1 MAISEELQRRIDA
14 LVGDRPRPAQPLPY
28 DPSGP
33 APDMV
38 SGPYD
43 PSNPPEVRQLP
54 LPAPQLTDEERSGLM
69 REIQRAQDFT
79 NSVVQPTRGAIS
91 DRDMD
96 IFMRA
101 APRNMGSARNQ
112 MLTPEIMQQE
122 GLPQTGPLT
131 PEIMEGASYQDF
143 ISQLGISPEEERRL
157 EIEMENSRIREN
169 APMGL
174 EAQGIQEL
182 GTGQDNF
189 LIHTE
194 FGDTIVPPQMI
205 EDDPEL
211 EAMLERKFMEYNLDP
226 EGQVVGSGIAS
237 LNPQTGLP
245 EYGFFKKLIKGIG
258 KVVKKV
264 APVAA
269 FIPGVGTALG
279 GVLGGVGSGITG
291 AISKV
296 APRLGGALGS
306 IGSSVMS
313 GIGGLNIPG
322 ISTIASGTLPGGF
335 SGIKD
340 ALTTRSGLFGGGP
353 LEGIMGADPSS
364 TAVRS
369 LEAAREAAVAAGDMQ
384 QVAAIDAQLATYK
397 SGKDIYSIIGT
408 DEQGNPIYEER
419 GPLGG
424 TLGPKLR
431 DRFLGTG
438 QGGGLFGGG
447 SDGGIGALGMAG
459 LAGLAGTLGKMAY
472 DETKKDQGVPIT
484 PMTAMG
490 PTGRFNIE
498 AEIARRMGLPPP
510 NPVEFGLLPAGT
522 FPELSGG
529 MPLSR
534 EEVVVPQ
541 QPINKP
547 TMPAPVRDVGIT
559 NRMDA
564 VDSLGVPIWGGRD
577 IPAQPITKDI
587 LRDPAPTRELMPMPQ
602 QQPVMPAPKPVI
614 PVKRTFIE
622 EAQPLEEVAMP
633 QPLAPISVPL
643 MRDLMSMP
651 IPSVNI
657 NENIPQALPM
667 TAPKPIRPVG
677 LPSITQRKPVKR
689 RVRGVGR
696 RAYGGPVMAYAGGGD
711 VNMQEFQRMNGSING
726 IGTETSD
733 EIPAML
739 SDGEFVMTG
748 KGVRGAGAYEMQKQN
763 GGIISLV
770 PNSDEDRGRGT
781 QLMYDLMDEFSS
793 KARTLQ

>member
-33 APDMV
+33 APKMI

-131 PEIMEGASYQDF
+131 PEIMEGAAPESFMQNMPFYPPQEPIDPESF
-143 ISQLGISPEEERRL
+143 IRQLGISPEEERRL

-279 GVLGGVGSGITG
+279 GVIGGVGSGITG

-296 APRLGGALGS
+296 APRLGGALG
-306 IGSSVMS
+306 
-313 GIGGLNIPG
+313 
-322 ISTIASGTLPGGF
+322 
-335 SGIKD
+335 
-340 ALTTRSGLFGGGP
+340 
-353 LEGIMGADPSS
+353 
-364 TAVRS
+364 
-369 LEAAREAAVAAGDMQ
+369 
-384 QVAAIDAQLATYK
+384 
-397 SGKDIYSIIGT
+397 
-408 DEQGNPIYEER
+408 
-419 GPLGG
+419 
-424 TLGPKLR
+424 
-431 DRFLGTG
+431 
-438 QGGGLFGGG
+438 
-447 SDGGIGALGMAG
+447 
-459 LAGLAGTLGKMAY
+459 
-472 DETKKDQGVPIT
+472 
-484 PMTAMG
+484 
-490 PTGRFNIE
+490 
-498 AEIARRMGLPPP
+498 
-510 NPVEFGLLPAGT
+510 
-522 FPELSGG
+522 
-529 MPLSR
+529 
-534 EEVVVPQ
+534 
-541 QPINKP
+541 
-547 TMPAPVRDVGIT
+547 
-559 NRMDA
+559 
-564 VDSLGVPIWGGRD
+564 
-577 IPAQPITKDI
+577 
-587 LRDPAPTRELMPMPQ
+587 
-602 QQPVMPAPKPVI
+602 
-614 PVKRTFIE
+614 
-622 EAQPLEEVAMP
+622 
-633 QPLAPISVPL
+633 
-643 MRDLMSMP
+643 
-651 IPSVNI
+651 
-657 NENIPQALPM
+657 
-667 TAPKPIRPVG
+667 
-677 LPSITQRKPVKR
+677 
-689 RVRGVGR
+689 
-696 RAYGGPVMAYAGGGD
+696 
-711 VNMQEFQRMNGSING
+711 
-726 IGTETSD
+726 
-733 EIPAML
+733 
-739 SDGEFVMTG
+739 
-748 KGVRGAGAYEMQKQN
+748 
-763 GGIISLV
+763 
-770 PNSDEDRGRGT
+770 
-781 QLMYDLMDEFSS
+781 
-793 KARTLQ
+793 

>member
-313 GIGGLNIPG
+313 GIGGLGIPG
-322 ISTIASGTLPGGF
+322 VSSIAGGTAGGF
-335 SGIKD
+335 SGIRD
-340 ALTTRSGLFGGGP
+340 ALTSRSGLFGGGP
-353 LEGIMGADPSS
+353 FERIMGADPSS

-431 DRFLGTG
+431 DRFVGSGL
-438 QGGGLFGGG
+438 GGGRFGGG